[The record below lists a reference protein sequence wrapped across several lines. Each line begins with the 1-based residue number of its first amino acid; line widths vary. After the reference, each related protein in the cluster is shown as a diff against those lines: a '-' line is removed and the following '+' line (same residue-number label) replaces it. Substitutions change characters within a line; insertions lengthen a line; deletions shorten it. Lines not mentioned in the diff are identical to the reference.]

1 MLLSNTGDVGTEE
14 SESNEASRADSEA
27 LTNSSGSVTSGI
39 ESISS
44 LTDVSVKSSHLS
56 NSTSVVRDRAVSINR
71 EADGEAAEHTE
82 SSESNTVHSGPLEG
96 EEHSD
101 GEANN
106 GNDAG
111 HVAESETI
119 DNVGSSTV
127 EAGFGEVAGG
137 GISVR
142 SVVLSGESDNEAGP
156 ETKHNAAVAFPLLGW
171 ICNSSEIDVELF
183 GEDVDQGDNSEG
195 HHHSGDDKLLSQ
207 FSLNTGAELFIGVDL
222 AKMADKYGQ
231 DRGKDTNS
239 SNQKREENSIN
250 CFKEFP

>member
-1 MLLSNTGDVGTEE
+1 MIWISLLVGLDVWNLSEDLTHHVLSGGTDSRHSQSREGIWDHSTEQKTSEGEWLEDVDVESSWVSLSNTGDVGTEE

-44 LTDVSVKSSHLS
+44 FTDVSVKSSHLS
-56 NSTSVVRDRAVSINR
+56 NTTSVVRDRAVSINR

-101 GEANN
+101 GEAHN
-106 GNDAG
+106 GNNAG
-111 HVAESETI
+111 HVAKSETI
-119 DNVGSSTV
+119 DNVGGSTV
-127 EAGFGEVAGG
+127 EAGFGEVTGG

-156 ETKHNAAVAFPLLGW
+156 ETKQNAAVAFPLLGFVN
-171 ICNSSEIDVELF
+171 CSSE
-183 GEDVDQGDNSEG
+183 
-195 HHHSGDDKLLSQ
+195 
-207 FSLNTGAELFIGVDL
+207 
-222 AKMADKYGQ
+222 
-231 DRGKDTNS
+231 
-239 SNQKREENSIN
+239 
-250 CFKEFP
+250 